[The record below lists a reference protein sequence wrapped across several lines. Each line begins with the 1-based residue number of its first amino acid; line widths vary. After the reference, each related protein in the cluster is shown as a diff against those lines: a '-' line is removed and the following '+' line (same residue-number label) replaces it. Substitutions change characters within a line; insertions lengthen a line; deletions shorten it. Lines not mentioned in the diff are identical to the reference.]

1 MSFEQLNF
9 VVYCIGSVADALK
22 EVSDVEQKPKMDGR
36 FMTMMLIPKKEK

>member
-22 EVSDVEQKPKMDGR
+22 NECTKGTSVVEKLLV
-36 FMTMMLIPKKEK
+36 F